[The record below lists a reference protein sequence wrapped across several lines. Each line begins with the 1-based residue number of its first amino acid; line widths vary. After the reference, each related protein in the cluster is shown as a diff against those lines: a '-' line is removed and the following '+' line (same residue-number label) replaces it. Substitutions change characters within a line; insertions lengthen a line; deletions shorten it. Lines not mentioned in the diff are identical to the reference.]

1 MSRKISMLL
10 LLAALYSTQ
19 SMALVC
25 VAVDGKYYPADK
37 EAKDL
42 VAAFKPSTSCDSESV
57 KLGAKLLK
65 KEIVKREATPAE
77 RKDVLDAIAKRKVDR
92 ATRKLQKSGLM
103 KQ

>member
-1 MSRKISMLL
+1 MNRKIGMLL
-10 LLAALYSTQ
+10 VLAALYSTQ
-19 SMALVC
+19 SMAMVC

-57 KLGAKLLK
+57 QLGAKLLK
-65 KEIVKREATPAE
+65 KEIVKREATAQE
-77 RKDVLDAIAKRKVDR
+77 RKEVLDAIAKRKVDR
-92 ATRKLQKSGLM
+92 ATKKLQKKGLL